1 MIKLNRDYSDYTD
14 LEDEKYPN
22 GKAIDCST
30 DESYDGT
37 PIKKE
42 LINDLHGALEAVVK
56 EAEGDISGVSG
67 QPDNIEESDFK
78 NAIKKLID
86 TPLNDHIS
94 KRGPDAHGATV
105 AATPGQIITRDDN
118 GRAQV
123 ADPAADSDIANKG
136 WVMGLRQLFF
146 DVSHPVGDI
155 FVQYPSIG
163 DFITKTPQ
171 QLFNVGGVSST
182 WVEVD
187 YGGAFFR
194 SNGGLSETFGSQSV
208 AQKAELPN
216 VRGTDAEIQLTGNGG
231 FTNTMRGA
239 FQEKKKSGGIAST
252 YVAGGTSALNFSA
265 STGQTN
271 ADGTTYVSQ
280 NDSVYR
286 DGGEVRPA
294 NFTVRVWRRTA

>member
-1 MIKLNRDYSDYTD
+1 MIKLDRDYSDYTD
-14 LEDEKYPN
+14 LDDDKYPN

-86 TPLNDHIS
+86 TPDNAHAAL
-94 KRGPDAHGATV
+94 RGPDAHGATV
-105 AATPGQIITRDDN
+105 VATPGQIITRDDN

-136 WVMGLRQLFF
+136 WVTGLRQLFF

-163 DFITKTPQ
+163 DYITKTPQ

-194 SNGGLSETFGSQSV
+194 SNGGFSSTFNSGKQAEGVPNITAQIKFNQTGWGS
-208 AQKAELPN
+208 P
-216 VRGTDAEIQLTGNGG
+216 T
-231 FTNTMRGA
+231 GA
-239 FQEKKKSGGIAST
+239 FSSKDGSGVYTHSGST
-252 YVAGGTSALNFSA
+252 SGHTHLNFKA
-265 STGQTN
+265 SSGETKL
-271 ADGTTYVSQ
+271 DGTFK
-280 NDSVYR
+280 NDVY
-286 DGGEVRPA
+286 GKSNHVTPE
-294 NFTVRVWRRTA
+294 NYTVKIWTRTE

>member
-14 LEDEKYPN
+14 LDDEKYPN

-67 QPDNIEESDFK
+67 QPDNIEDSDFK
-78 NAIKKLID
+78 KAIKKLID
-86 TPLNDHIS
+86 TPDNVHAAL
-94 KRGPDAHGATV
+94 RGPDAHGATV

-136 WVMGLRQLFF
+136 WVSRFITSVRQLFM
-146 DVSHPVGDI
+146 DVAHPINDI
-155 FVQYPSIG
+155 YVQYPSIG
-163 DFITKTPQ
+163 SYVTKNPME
-171 QLFNVGGVSST
+171 LYNKNGVQSN
-182 WVEVD
+182 WVELD

-194 SNGGLSETFGSQSV
+194 SNGGLSKNFNSGKQ
-208 AQKAELPN
+208 AEGLPN
-216 VRGTDAEIQLTGNGG
+216 IKGSLVTGSSTPFFLSSGTSGA
-231 FTNTMRGA
+231 FTNNETGLRLYSGPATSNYDRTSKVLFDASKSNSIYGA
-239 FQEKKKSGGIAST
+239 SSH
-252 YVAGGTSALNFSA
+252 V
-265 STGQTN
+265 
-271 ADGTTYVSQ
+271 TTENY
-280 NDSVYR
+280 
-286 DGGEVRPA
+286 
-294 NFTVRVWRRTA
+294 TIKIWHRTA